1 MHIHKVYMRVCLGVG
16 VQSLKMDTE
25 VNKFPSESGF
35 TFTRKVTQPTY
46 SPLNLPDLFP
56 CLCQKK
62 SYTITA
68 TVTLA
73 SGSFQLHPLSAG
85 ISVFR
90 ESSLIK
96 TTFKSYSLAAYR
108 RLKLSFLLWLA
119 WTLISVCPQAFCL
132 SGPCLQPW
140 APAHLVHGLYL
151 LSLSLSAWHP
161 RAGHSSEWNAHF
173 IIPDGKALG
182 VLTHLL
188 CNSAP
193 KVSHSQCTALIS
205 CAHGSTALC
214 GVLGTNERSQQ
225 GPPSSCN
232 LICECRGGGYLWSS
246 GEEMS
251 R

>member
-62 SYTITA
+62 SYTVTA

-96 TTFKSYSLAAYR
+96 TIFKSYSLAAYR

-151 LSLSLSAWHP
+151 LSLSQLGILALATLLNGMLILSSQMVRLLVFWLTCCVILLP
-161 RAGHSSEWNAHF
+161 KCYIPNAQ
-173 IIPDGKALG
+173 P
-182 VLTHLL
+182 
-188 CNSAP
+188 
-193 KVSHSQCTALIS
+193 
-205 CAHGSTALC
+205 
-214 GVLGTNERSQQ
+214 
-225 GPPSSCN
+225 
-232 LICECRGGGYLWSS
+232 
-246 GEEMS
+246 
-251 R
+251 